1 MAIYDA
7 AEITVT
13 IAGVTLSDFA
23 TDDRTTVYA
32 SDPFSV
38 ARRSEVANAG
48 TLPEVFA
55 AGAEGQRRDK
65 TELHALLLVL
75 CESYREMGKAYAW
88 SRSLCL
94 ERSDPATARAF
105 ERSSLTSLVI
115 ADYVESLAALVLCQ
129 DYEEEAQKLYQSFV
143 NSDADDHECA
153 KLLAKA
159 EEAEARLHLEDFRM
173 ASYLTVTGA
182 GVSEYNLIEVRRLPE
197 DKRRALAYIVSHEY
211 PGPELRSGPCG
222 CDPDKA
228 VQCFAPD
235 HSSIRCG
242 TCRSAWST
250 CDHKDGPVQRSW
262 NFNMRAMVGLETSLE
277 KPGAYTETARER
289 ARKLIENQSD
299 IPIPPK
305 AGKAGGLSAFVT
317 SGVEMPTKVPKSE
330 VNLDAYLEAGWVDE
344 AWVAEEKA
352 KRLLGACEAISPH
365 GHRCEV
371 PGGSDHAGV
380 HWAKTPESERSRSVH
395 DSVSW
400 TGTWGVGGAAR

>member
-1 MAIYDA
+1 MAIYYDA
-7 AEITVT
+7 AEIRVT

-38 ARRSEVANAG
+38 ARR

-75 CESYREMGKAYAW
+75 CESYREMGKAYAA
-88 SRSLCL
+88 SRAICL
-94 ERSDPATARAF
+94 AGDERSDPASARAF
-105 ERSSLTSLVI
+105 GRSSLISLVL
-115 ADYVESLAALVLCQ
+115 ADYIEDLASRVLCQ
-129 DYEEEAQKLYQSFV
+129 DYEEEAQKLYRSFV
-143 NSDADDHECA
+143 NREADGPDPECA

-182 GVSEYNLIEVRRLPE
+182 GLSERNLIEVRRLPE
-197 DKRRALAYIVSHEY
+197 DKRQALAYIVSHEH
-211 PGPELRSGPCG
+211 PGPELRSGPCR

-250 CDHKDGPVQRSW
+250 CDHRDGPVQRSW

-289 ARKLIENQSD
+289 ARKLIEKQSA

-365 GHRCEV
+365 GHRCEAQ
-371 PGGSDHAGV
+371 GGIDHAGV

-400 TGTWGVGGAAR
+400 TVTWGVGGAAR